1 MTAKNIFTT
10 LNERINSQPGG
21 RITVVFMSEFGTTEY
36 LHYTA
41 ESCEL
46 APYAQ
51 YENGIVITGKKRRA
65 RTLTRWPLHQG
76 KTFAIFSGWHVP
88 TKEMPNSWTCFDKSL
103 FYSIVD
109 SIPSAC
115 KLGEW
120 SERMKPQ
127 NTAAPIYKVCRVAS
141 EEHPDSVEQYQTIEE
156 LTAVYTQT
164 GTLSDTVRRRELQ
177 DQPYIKGL
185 CGPIYDGTDIG
196 GRPVIRYETQ
206 ELYDIL
212 SA

>member
-10 LNERINSQPGG
+10 LNERINSQPDGK
-21 RITVVFMSEFGTTEY
+21 ITVVFMSEFGTVDY

-41 ESCEL
+41 QGCEL

-51 YENGIVITGKKRRA
+51 YKNGIAIIGKKRGG
-65 RTLTRWPLHQG
+65 RTLRRWQLHEG
-76 KTFAIFSGWHVP
+76 KTFAIFFGWHVP
-88 TKEMPNSWTCFDKSL
+88 KKEIPNSWTCFDKSL

-109 SIPSAC
+109 SIPDAC

-120 SERMKPQ
+120 SERVKPQ
-127 NTAAPIYKVCRVAS
+127 NTAAPIYKVYKLVS
-141 EEHPDSVEQYQTIEE
+141 EENPSPMEVYQTAAD

-177 DQPYIKGL
+177 GQPYIKGL
-185 CGPIYDGTDIG
+185 CGPMYDGTDKD

>member
-1 MTAKNIFTT
+1 MTTEKIFQDLNSNINA
-10 LNERINSQPGG
+10 LSDGK
-21 RITVVFMSEFGTTEY
+21 ITVVFFSEFGTTEY
-36 LHYTA
+36 LYYTA

-51 YENGIVITGKKRRA
+51 YENGIVITGKRRRA

-88 TKEMPNSWTCFDKSL
+88 TKKMPNNWTCFDKSL

-120 SERMKPQ
+120 SERVKPQ
-127 NTAAPIYKVCRVAS
+127 NTAAPIYKVYRLVS
-141 EEHPDSVEQYQTIEE
+141 EEHPDPVEQYQTIEE

-164 GTLSDTVRRRELQ
+164 GTLSDNIRRRELQ
-177 DQPYIKGL
+177 GQPYIKGL
-185 CGPIYDGTDIG
+185 CGPIYDGTDKD

-206 ELYDIL
+206 ELNDIL